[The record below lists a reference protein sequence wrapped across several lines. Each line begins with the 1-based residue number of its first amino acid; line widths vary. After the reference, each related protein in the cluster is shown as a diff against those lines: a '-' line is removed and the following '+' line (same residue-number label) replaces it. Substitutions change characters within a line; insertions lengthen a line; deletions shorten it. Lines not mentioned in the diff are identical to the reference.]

1 MGNGVTGRRLS
12 LDAVVVG
19 ALALGNWALLFQN
32 HTIVQVDRDGP
43 LWQLFPGLWAGA
55 WLLACGLVAA
65 LYPLR
70 DLRLGTRFTRR
81 DRVVHLAAIVLL
93 FVVVPTVAAIVLRAT
108 GKPYTYVHDGA
119 IMVEEAARKLLAGQ
133 DPYAVDYL
141 DTPLFYWPMSNNP
154 ALYHF
159 TYFPLLFLVTVPLV
173 KVFDAL
179 RVFFDMRYLYLPL
192 YVATLALLPL
202 VIPGGTDRARTF
214 AYRVS
219 LVAVVALDPQL
230 FPFVAEGRND
240 FFVLA
245 FLVAGVAL
253 LQRER
258 RTLGVLAIAAA
269 ASAKLHAAL
278 FLPFLLAYLWWRD
291 RDLAPRARLAGL
303 ARASWAGAALLAVVF
318 VPFLLWAP
326 RAFWD
331 DIVSYNAGGAP
342 WSYPIS
348 GMGFSALLRALDV
361 ISYPQAD
368 FPFWIFQLITAAPL
382 AVWCLARLRRDPS
395 VAELLLGSSATLLA
409 FLFFARYFQGNYLGY
424 VVAVA
429 APVPFLRPDLARAAA
444 DAAGRLLRR
453 PAPLPEPVAAILPAE
468 ASGEGD

>member
-1 MGNGVTGRRLS
+1 MRRGLS
-12 LDAVVVG
+12 LDAIVVG

-32 HTIVQVDRDGP
+32 HTIVQVEHDAP
-43 LWQLFPGLWAGA
+43 LWQMFPGLWAAA
-55 WLLACGLVAA
+55 WMLACGLVAA

-70 DLRLGTRFTRR
+70 DLRAGERFTRR
-81 DRVVHLAAIVLL
+81 DRVIHLAAIVIL
-93 FVVVPTVAAIVLRAT
+93 FVVIPTIVAIVLRGT

-141 DTPLFYWPMSNNP
+141 DTPLFYWPMTNNP

-159 TYFPLLFLVTVPLV
+159 TYFPLLFLAALPFV

-179 RVFFDMRYLYLPL
+179 HLFFDVRYLYLPAYL
-192 YVATLALLPL
+192 ATLALLPL
-202 VIPGGTDRARTF
+202 LIPSSADRARTF

-245 FLVAGVAL
+245 FLVGGIAL
-253 LQRER
+253 LGRER
-258 RTLGVLAIAAA
+258 RTLGVLMIALA
-269 ASAKLHAAL
+269 ASAKLHAGL
-278 FLPFLLAYLWWRD
+278 FLPFVIAYLVWRD
-291 RDLAPRARLAGL
+291 RGLAPREVAVRL
-303 ARASWAGAALLAVVF
+303 ARACSAGAAVMAILF
-318 VPFLLWAP
+318 VPFLVWAP
-326 RAFWD
+326 RAFFD

-348 GMGFSALLRALDV
+348 GMGFSALLRVLDV
-361 ISYPQAD
+361 ISYPQED
-368 FPFWIFQLITAAPL
+368 FPFWIFQLLAAVPL
-382 AVWCLARLRRDPS
+382 AVWSLRRLRRDPS
-395 VAELLLGSSATLLA
+395 IAELLLGSSVTLLA

-424 VVAVA
+424 ILAVA
-429 APVPFLRPDLARAAA
+429 APVPFLRPDLARGIVDGARRVAHREAAPTPVPIAA
-444 DAAGRLLRR
+444 DAA
-453 PAPLPEPVAAILPAE
+453 A
-468 ASGEGD
+468 GDD